1 MKGQYDI
8 MEQEKQIEEKKSTS
22 VMQKC
27 ILGISL
33 VMLAITIVLCIRIGA
48 LEEKVNTYQGQMEEM
63 KLTLGMQMNAD
74 ETGAEAELQ
83 TDVNTELSEQADSG
97 SADVGDEEPQ
107 SEVSNQ
113 EEIKHKVYLT
123 FDDGPSANTEAI
135 LDILDSYGVKATF
148 FVLGKED
155 QTSVERLQMIYERGH
170 TIGMHSYSH
179 EYSDIYYSLDN
190 FKSDFWKS
198 KQYLLDTIGADCLYY
213 RFPGGSSNTAA
224 NMNMQECIEFLQE
237 QGVEYYDW
245 NIVSGD
251 GSSRKLSK
259 ETIIK
264 NCTESIT
271 NYGTSI
277 ILLHDA
283 SSKTETVEAL
293 PEIIEAILAI
303 EGAEILPITEDTK
316 AVHHVIKQP
325 ASTEPIPG
333 STDVQSEPDEEVQ
346 QGINGE
352 TEEMVDGVEEVP
364 DEQEDEEAEIPDETE
379 AEQPEDVPENS
390 IESQT
395 GE

>member
-8 MEQEKQIEEKKSTS
+8 MEQEKQPEEKKSTN

-27 ILGISL
+27 IIAVLLI
-33 VMLAITIVLCIRIGA
+33 MLAITIVLCIRIGA
-48 LEEKVNTYQGQMEEM
+48 LEEKVNNFHNQMEEV
-63 KLTLGMQMNAD
+63 KFTLDTQMNAG
-74 ETGAEAELQ
+74 ETKETAELQ
-83 TDVNTELSEQADSG
+83 SDVNTELKEQTESS
-97 SADVGDEEPQ
+97 SANVENEGTQ
-107 SEVSNQ
+107 SEVSAQ

-155 QTSVERLQMIYERGH
+155 QTSIERLQMIYERGH

-179 EYSDIYYSLDN
+179 VYSDIYYSLDN
-190 FKSDFWKS
+190 FKADFWKS
-198 KQYLLDTIGADCLYY
+198 KQYLLNTIGADCLYY

-224 NMNMQECIEFLQE
+224 NMNMQECVEFLQE

-283 SSKTETVEAL
+283 SSKKETVEAL
-293 PEIIEAILAI
+293 PEIIEAILSI
-303 EGAEILPITEDTK
+303 EGAVILPITEDTK
-316 AVHHVIKQP
+316 AVHHVITQP
-325 ASTEPIPG
+325 ASAEPIP
-333 STDVQSEPDEEVQ
+333 EMKDETVTENEGAQVGQ
-346 QGINGE
+346 TE
-352 TEEMVDGVEEVP
+352 TADSVEEVS
-364 DEQEDEEAEIPDETE
+364 DEQEDEEAEISEETE
-379 AEQPEDVPENS
+379 GEQPEDVVSENS

>member
-8 MEQEKQIEEKKSTS
+8 MEQEKQIEEKKNAN
-22 VMQKC
+22 VMYKC
-27 ILGISL
+27 IVGISL
-33 VMLAITIVLCIRIGA
+33 VMLAITIALCIRIGA
-48 LEEKVNTYQGQMEEM
+48 LEEKVNIFQGQMEEM
-63 KLTLGMQMNAD
+63 KLTLGTQMNAD
-74 ETGAEAELQ
+74 KTGASAELQ
-83 TDVNTELSEQADSG
+83 TDVNTELKEREDSD
-97 SADVGDEEPQ
+97 SVDVGNEETQ
-107 SEVSNQ
+107 SDVSNE

-155 QTSVERLQMIYERGH
+155 QTSIERLQMIYERGH

-179 EYSDIYYSLDN
+179 VYSDIYYSLDN
-190 FKSDFWKS
+190 FKLDFWKS

-213 RFPGGSSNTAA
+213 RFPGGSSNTAS

-245 NIVSGD
+245 NVVSGD

-259 ETIIK
+259 ETIVK

-293 PEIIEAILAI
+293 PDIIEAILSI
-303 EGAEILPITEDTK
+303 EGAVILPITEDTK
-316 AVHHVIKQP
+316 AVHHVITKQD
-325 ASTEPIPG
+325 TEEPIPG
-333 STDVQSEPDEEVQ
+333 TKDENMSEDEGAETDLT
-346 QGINGE
+346 E
-352 TEEMVDGVEEVP
+352 TSDTDEVP
-364 DEQEDEEAEIPDETE
+364 DEQEDEGTELPGETE
-379 AEQPEDVPENS
+379 VAQPESVPENI

>member
-8 MEQEKQIEEKKSTS
+8 MEQEKQIEEKKEANITPKVYIGIIIAMI
-22 VMQKC
+22 VMV
-27 ILGISL
+27 LAL
-33 VMLAITIVLCIRIGA
+33 VIRIST
-48 LEEKVNTYQGQMEEM
+48 LENKINSFQGQVEELS
-63 KLTLGMQMNAD
+63 LTLGTRVNVD
-74 ETGAEAELQ
+74 ETE
-83 TDVNTELSEQADSG
+83 T
-97 SADVGDEEPQ
+97 EPQ
-107 SEVSNQ
+107 SDVRSDTKEQAENGSVEVGDIEANPDADVAD
-113 EEIKHKVYLT
+113 EIKHKVYLT

-135 LDILDSYGVKATF
+135 LDILDQYNVKATF

-155 QTSVERLQMIYERGH
+155 NTSIERLQMIYERGH

-179 EYSDIYYSLDN
+179 VYSDIYYSLDN
-190 FKSDFWKS
+190 FKADFWKS
-198 KQYLLDTIGADCLYY
+198 KQYLLDAIGADCLYY

-224 NMNMQECIEFLQE
+224 NMNMQECIDFLSQ

-245 NIVSGD
+245 NVVSGD

-283 SSKTETVEAL
+283 SSKKETVEAL

-303 EGAEILPITEDTK
+303 EGAAILPITEETK
-316 AVHHVIKQP
+316 AVHHVISQSKPEQ
-325 ASTEPIPG
+325 PIPDSTG
-333 STDVQSEPDEEVQ
+333 SQSEDGQEVPEESKEEP
-346 QGINGE
+346 E
-352 TEEMVDGVEEVP
+352 TEGTEEPVGGYEEVP
-364 DEQEDEEAEIPDETE
+364 ETEQEEEPVKPVD
-379 AEQPEDVPENS
+379 
-390 IESQT
+390 SQT